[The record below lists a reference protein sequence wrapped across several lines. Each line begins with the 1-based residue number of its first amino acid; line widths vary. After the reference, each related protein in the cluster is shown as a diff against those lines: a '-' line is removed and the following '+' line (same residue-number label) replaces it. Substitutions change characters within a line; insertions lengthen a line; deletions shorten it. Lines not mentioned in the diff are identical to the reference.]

1 MPAWML
7 AMALGIGA
15 VSLFPR
21 LPPFWCALLFLL
33 PLLAAL
39 RWHKLAVPVALCAG
53 LVWGIGYGHYLI
65 DGLLPPALEMQ
76 PLRLE
81 GRVSGLVEPREMF
94 GRPALRFEL
103 AVTRCTLL
111 DDSPCK
117 RAPRRVQL
125 NWYDIAPVAPAS
137 GEHWRLQV
145 KLKRPHGFANPGAF
159 DYGQWQVAQGLGATG
174 NVDRRADNRRLQ
186 SAGNGP
192 STWRTQL
199 HDHLNRRLGDFDQR
213 ALLIALLVGDG
224 NSISREQWATF
235 RATGTVHLFVVS
247 GLHIALTGGALLALV
262 QLGGRL
268 PFATSRRRWRWLG
281 VALALPAATLY
292 ALIAGFGLPVQR
304 ALIMFAVGALAWASG
319 HAVRPLVALLL
330 ALWLVLLFDPLAV
343 LNAGFWFSFGVVA
356 ALLLSASGRHGERRG
371 RFSGLSLWW
380 RAQWAV
386 TLASVPLLLGIGA
399 QFPLASL
406 LANALAIPATTLLTL
421 PLAFLG
427 LIGDLFGLPGA
438 DLSWRLADLSLQWIW
453 RFLVVLTELGQH
465 WQWRPAGVD
474 AMALLFAAAAAL
486 LWLLPRGLPGRWLAL
501 PLLVPLLWPPSQ
513 QPPADSWRVTV
524 VDVGQ
529 GLSVLVDEGGRRLLY
544 DTGPGFPSGSTAAEL
559 TLLPLLQ
566 RRGIDRLDLL
576 VISHEDNDHA
586 GGWPTLR
593 NALPIKRLLA
603 GEPRDERAEPCRDG
617 MQWRWQRL
625 TFRVLHPVN
634 ERPAGNHAS
643 CVLLISDGTTS
654 LLLPGDIDRLAE
666 GRLLAEHKLAPVT
679 LLLAPHHGSRSSSS
693 LTFVRAVQPRYVIFS
708 AGYHSHFG
716 HPHPEVVERYRN
728 VDAARLDTARS
739 GALTFLISV
748 DGEIELSEQRA
759 ARRRYWDAF

>member
-1 MPAWML
+1 
-7 AMALGIGA
+7 MALGIGV

-21 LPPFWCALLFLL
+21 LPPLWCAALLL
-33 PLLAAL
+33 PVLVSPCLGKKL
-39 RWHKLAVPVALCAG
+39 RRWSLPVSLCAG
-53 LVWGIGYGHYLI
+53 LGWGIGYGHYLI
-65 DGLLPPALEMQ
+65 AGLLPPALEMQ

-81 GRVSGLVEPREMF
+81 GRVSGLVERREFF

-103 AVTRCTLL
+103 SVSRCTLL
-111 DDSPCK
+111 DGSPCA
-117 RAPRRVQL
+117 RAPRHVQL
-125 NWYDIAPVAPAS
+125 NWYDIGSVVPAS
-137 GEHWRLQV
+137 GERWHLQAR
-145 KLKRPHGFANPGAF
+145 LKRPHGFANPGAF

-174 NVDRRADNRRLQ
+174 NVDRRADNRRLAM
-186 SAGNGP
+186 AGSGP
-192 STWRTQL
+192 SSWRARL
-199 HDHLNRRLGDFDQR
+199 HDHLDRRLRQLDQR
-213 ALLIALLVGDG
+213 PLLIALLVGDG
-224 NSISREQWATF
+224 NGISREQWATF

-247 GLHIALTGGALLALV
+247 GLHIALTGGALLALAGLV
-262 QLGGRL
+262 GRL

-304 ALIMFAVGALAWASG
+304 ALIMFGVAALAWAAG
-319 HAVRPLVALLL
+319 RAVRPLSALLL

-356 ALLLSASGRHGERRG
+356 ALLLSASGRHGRRRG
-371 RFSGLSLWW
+371 RLDGLSTWW

-399 QFPLASL
+399 QFPLTSL
-406 LANALAIPATTLLTL
+406 LANAVAIPATTLLTL

-427 LIGDLFGLPGA
+427 LAGDLLGLPGA
-438 DLSWRLADLSLQWIW
+438 DLSWRLADLSLRWIW
-453 RFLVVLTELGQH
+453 RFLVALTELGQH
-465 WQWRPAGVD
+465 WQWRPAGID
-474 AMALLFAAAAAL
+474 ALALLFATAAAL
-486 LWLLPRGLPGRWLAL
+486 LWLLPRGVPGRWLAL

-513 QPPADSWRVTV
+513 QPPAGSWRVTV

-529 GLSVLVDEGGRRLLY
+529 GLSVLVEEGKRRLLY

-576 VISHEDNDHA
+576 VISHDDSDHA

-593 NALPIKRLLA
+593 DALPIDRLLA

-617 MQWRWQRL
+617 MQWRWQQL

-634 ERPAGNHAS
+634 DRPAGNHAS
-643 CVLLISDGTTS
+643 CVLLVGDGTTS

-693 LTFVRAVQPRYVIFS
+693 PAFVRAMQPRYIIFS
-708 AGYHSHFG
+708 AGYHNHFG
-716 HPHPEVVERYRN
+716 HPHPEVVERYRE
-728 VDAARLDTARS
+728 VGAARLDTAHS
-739 GALTFLISV
+739 GALTFLIND
-748 DGEIELSEQRA
+748 DGEINLSEQRA